1 MGIEEL
7 MLDRAKKQG
16 IQTGEKRGERKKMI
30 ETAIEMKKDGMP
42 AAQISR
48 YTKLTIEEIEKL

>member
-1 MGIEEL
+1 M
-7 MLDRAKKQG
+7 K
-16 IQTGEKRGERKKMI
+16 TGLKVGLKEGERRKMI

-48 YTKLTIEEIEKL
+48 YTKLTIQEIEKL